1 MASKGATVSAHVD
14 PEDKRQ
20 AEEILDQLGVPV
32 SILIKVLYRQIILTH
47 GIPFS
52 LSLPKVPATGGRA
65 ISRGDGGAAAVS
77 QGK

>member
-1 MASKGATVSAHVD
+1 MASKGATVTAHVD

-20 AEEILDQLGVPV
+20 AEEILDQLGIPV
-32 SILIKVLYRQIILTH
+32 TILIKTLYRQIILTR

-52 LSLPKVPATGGRA
+52 LALPKAPVV
-65 ISRGDGGAAAVS
+65 RGERTAGSTAAVI

>member
-1 MASKGATVSAHVD
+1 MASKGATVTAHLD

-20 AEEILDQLGVPV
+20 AEEILDQLGIPV
-32 SILIKVLYRQIILTH
+32 GVLIKVLYRQIILTH

-52 LSLPKVPATGGRA
+52 LSLPRVPAARGERA
-65 ISRGDGGAAAVS
+65 AGGAAAVS